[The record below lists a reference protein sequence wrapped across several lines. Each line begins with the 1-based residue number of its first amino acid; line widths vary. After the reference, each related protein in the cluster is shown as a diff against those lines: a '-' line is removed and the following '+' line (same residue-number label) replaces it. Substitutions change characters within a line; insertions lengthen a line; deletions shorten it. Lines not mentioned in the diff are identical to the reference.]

1 MHTSPSRP
9 KHSVKPENTRRL
21 RLFLAVIFLI
31 QVALAACGPAKQPTE
46 QAEQKHE
53 ETTSNELTLSPEAIK
68 RAGIQLSMISRG
80 TASVSVT
87 FPGVVEANQQKLQ
100 QVTPLVAGRVEKIYP
115 AIGDTVTKGTVIATI
130 SSPQIAELHGKLHE
144 AETKLALAR
153 ENLKR
158 VQQSANRVAILKAEA
173 DLRQAEHSLKRVRQ
187 LEAEG
192 IVATKDV
199 IAAEAD
205 YKKAKSELEFQKNI
219 SLNREVAAAK
229 AEVKTAETEY
239 EHIRDSLI
247 AFGAQ
252 LPSEAHSSR
261 SHDISL
267 TSLKAPMSGIVIE
280 RLANPG
286 EGVEA
291 GKPLFTI
298 ADISSVWIIATVPES
313 QIGDLREGMQT
324 TISSAVLGDRK
335 LTGRITYIDPRINE
349 DTRTARVRIEVLNAD
364 QRLKVGMFAQVS
376 LQLVHTAPSNQ
387 ILVPDTAVQTAG
399 DRTVVFV
406 QKPNDK
412 TKFLVRDVKAGE
424 EIDGKRQIVAGLSP
438 GEQVV
443 VSGAFQ
449 LKSVLL
455 KEQFGEE
462 E

>member
-1 MHTSPSRP
+1 MHTSQCQSEQ
-9 KHSVKPENTRRL
+9 SVKLKCTTRIL
-21 RLFLAVIFLI
+21 LLLAILVFTQISLS
-31 QVALAACGPAKQPTE
+31 ACGPAKQATDQVQEKP
-46 QAEQKHE
+46 E
-53 ETTSNELTLSPEAIK
+53 EAPSNELTLSLEAIK
-68 RAGIQLSMISRG
+68 RAGIQISTVSRG
-80 TASVSVT
+80 AASISVT

-115 AIGDTVTKGTVIATI
+115 AIGDTVRKGAVITTI

-144 AETKLALAR
+144 ADTKLALAR

-173 DLRQAEHSLKRVRQ
+173 DLRQAEHTLKRVRQ

-205 YKKAKSELEFQKNI
+205 NKKAKSELEFQKNI
-219 SLNREVAAAK
+219 TLNREVAAAK
-229 AEVKTAETEY
+229 AEVKTAETEF

-252 LPSEAHSSR
+252 LPSHGHSKQ

-267 TSLKAPMSGIVIE
+267 TTLKAPMSGTVVE

-286 EGVEA
+286 EGIEA

-298 ADISSVWIIATVPES
+298 ADISSVWVIATVPEA

-324 TISSAVLGDRK
+324 TVTSAVLGDRK
-335 LTGRITYIDPRINE
+335 LTGRIAYIDPRINE
-349 DTRTARVRIEVLNAD
+349 DTRTARVRVEVLNAD
-364 QRLKVGMFAQVS
+364 QRLKMGMFAQVS

-406 QKPNDK
+406 QKPGDK
-412 TKFLVRDVKAGE
+412 TIYLVRDVKVGQ
-424 EIDGKRQIVAGLSP
+424 EIDGKRQIVAGLST